1 VVRHQA
7 RAQHVEQLSVLEK
20 ELAELKKEALSAAC
34 GSSGR
39 QNILDPFHQGHKAG
53 DVYKKRT
60 CDV

>member
-39 QNILDPFHQGHKAG
+39 
-53 DVYKKRT
+53 
-60 CDV
+60 